1 MNDLYI
7 IIVILV
13 FFFQKI
19 TNTSPEQ
26 ELYSKHLI
34 MLAQFY
40 LQNAQFRNKISL
52 FEKFGDSVHSKIN
65 LKNKILGE
73 Y

>member
-19 TNTSPEQ
+19 TNIGPEQ

-34 MLAQFY
+34 ILTQLY
-40 LQNAQFRNKISL
+40 LQNSQFRNKISL
-52 FEKFGDSVHSKIN
+52 FEKFRDSKIN